1 MTEINSKYIY
11 MTIQSVIFDKD
22 KYDVLEAMAYLRHH
36 NIKPIKA
43 PHITE
48 NYIRMRISPPNFS
61 HYITKDLH
69 NGVKLIIGL

>member
-1 MTEINSKYIY
+1 

-22 KYDVLEAMAYLRHH
+22 RYDIKDVYDFLKHH

-69 NGVKLIIGL
+69 NGVKIIIGL